1 MKLCR
6 KYGQKIT
13 MKAVES
19 AKYALDGVL
28 DQKKLRTYI
37 QGLKEVKNQDKQDEQ
52 DEQELAAR
60 MASMQVEKK

>member
-37 QGLKEVKNQDKQDEQ
+37 QGLKEVKNQNKQDEK